1 MNQPAAAPANRPAP
15 PPAPQYLCFR
25 VVDMRNNMIAGRGYT
40 LEWTDVG
47 AQEASRR
54 EGTTAADGRTIKI
67 TTRGQ
72 VAVSLAIAPPSGGQC
87 RSVGQS
93 VQSKPENKPFVATVR
108 LTFNATATTAPQS
121 ENHCETLTLRQGR
134 QRVKYVINNVPRV
147 PDGAGWQD
155 NHLKNLPYLIVDAN
169 TLEVLHAGKGLN
181 EPAKFTG
188 SNTQVSTVE
197 VAVDGVALVGIVL
210 GAAANGEW
218 DEWRRGWAN
227 LVMYTL
233 KPEAEGLTTVTITE
247 TMALTANPRSER
259 WLVANG
265 IGPQRTAILGGE
277 AWAIYTRSYS
287 MQDISTRI
295 TGNLTLPDQDG
306 NPSALYQV
314 ARPRTAQIDWA
325 EQHGK
330 ISAGQAAVYRTAL
343 TLPAAAIAANTAA
356 LPPPLRM
363 QLSWSELLEP
373 LYSGQIVNVPS
384 PERRFSQGGEIIIAP
399 LDLTLKLQV
408 GFCDN
413 AGRSTG
419 LSQAQIV
426 AKNHPYI
433 YMMLLSACAEAGV
446 NKVEISGMWR
456 PMLGSCLHKLG
467 DALDIVA
474 VDARNDRL
482 AEFRFNN
489 NRVANNALARRFN
502 TLLYEHRY
510 ANSAQHIY
518 QFDEYPHS
526 ADGRHVNHLHITCMS
541 RRALDL
547 RDTAGYIGPN
557 QQRQLMV
564 PVVFPEVNGRG
575 AARPWLIR

>member
-1 MNQPAAAPANRPAP
+1 MNQPAPANRPAP
-15 PPAPQYLCFR
+15 PPAPHYLCFR
-25 VVDMRNNMIAGRGYT
+25 VVDMQNNMISGRRYT

-47 AQEASRR
+47 AQEATRR

-67 TTRGQ
+67 TTQGQ

-147 PDGAGWQD
+147 PDGAGWQA
-155 NHLKNLPYLIVDAN
+155 NHLRNLPYLIVDAN

-181 EPAKFTG
+181 DPAKFTG
-188 SNTQVSTVE
+188 SHTQVSTVE
-197 VAVDGVALVGIVL
+197 VAVDGVESVGIVL
-210 GAAANGEW
+210 GAAANGDW
-218 DEWRRGWAN
+218 DEWRRDARN
-227 LVMYTL
+227 LVMYRLT
-233 KPEAEGLTTVTITE
+233 PEAEGLTIVTITE
-247 TMALTANPRSER
+247 ATLLEPNQALAQLLAAE
-259 WLVANG
+259 G
-265 IGPQRTAILGGE
+265 IGPQRTARLNGKV
-277 AWAIYTRSYS
+277 WALCTRSYS
-287 MQDISTRI
+287 VQDIRTWI
-295 TGNLTLPDQDG
+295 TGNLTLPDEHGDLG
-306 NPSALYQV
+306 AWYQV
-314 ARPRTAQIDWA
+314 ARPSLRQIDWA

-330 ISAGQAAVYRTAL
+330 INAGQAAEYRTAL
-343 TLPAAAIAANTAA
+343 TLPATALAANAAA
-356 LPPPLRM
+356 LPSPLRM

-373 LYSGQIVNVPS
+373 FYSGQIVNVPL
-384 PERRFSQGGEIIIAP
+384 PDRAFSQGGEIIIAP

-413 AGRSTG
+413 AGRYTG
-419 LSQAQIV
+419 LSQVEIV
-426 AKNHPYI
+426 ARNHPYI

-526 ADGRHVNHLHITCMS
+526 ADGRHLNHLHITCRS
-541 RRALDL
+541 RRALDP

-557 QQRQLMV
+557 QQRPLML
-564 PVVFPEVNGRG
+564 PVVFPAANGRG
-575 AARPWLIR
+575 GARPWLIR

>member
-15 PPAPQYLCFR
+15 PPAPHYLCFR
-25 VVDMRNNMIAGRGYT
+25 VVDMQNSMIAGRRYT

-72 VAVSLAIAPPSGGQC
+72 VAVSVAIAPPSGGQC

-147 PDGAGWQD
+147 PDGGGWQD

-169 TLEVLHAGKGLN
+169 TFEVLHAGKGLN

-188 SNTQVSTVE
+188 SKTQVSTVE
-197 VAVDGVALVGIVL
+197 IAVDGVASVGIVF
-210 GAAANGEW
+210 GAVANGDW
-218 DEWRRGWAN
+218 DEWRRDPAN
-227 LVMYTL
+227 MVIYRLR
-233 KPEAEGLTTVTITE
+233 PAAEGLTTVTITE
-247 TMALTANPRSER
+247 TTSLRLDLSIVDLLATEG
-259 WLVANG
+259 NG
-265 IGPQRTAILGGE
+265 LQRTAILNGKV
-277 AWAIYTRSYS
+277 WALCTRSYS
-287 MQDISTRI
+287 VQGIRALI
-295 TGNLTLPDQDG
+295 TGNLTLPDEDG
-306 NPSALYQV
+306 SLGAWYQV
-314 ARPRTAQIDWA
+314 ARPSRGQIDWA

-330 ISAGQAAVYRTAL
+330 INAGQAAEYRTAL
-343 TLPAAAIAANTAA
+343 TLPAAVLAANAAA
-356 LPPPLRM
+356 LPSPLRM

-373 LYSGQIVNVPS
+373 FYSGQIVNVPL
-384 PERRFSQGGEIIIAP
+384 PNRAFSQGGEIIIAP

-413 AGRSTG
+413 AGRYTG
-419 LSQAQIV
+419 LSQVEIV

-482 AEFRFNN
+482 AEFQFNR

-526 ADGRHVNHLHITCMS
+526 ADGHHLNHLHITCMS
-541 RRALDL
+541 RRALDP

-557 QQRQLMV
+557 QQGALT
-564 PVVFPEVNGRG
+564 PPSVFPEANGRG
-575 AARPWLIR
+575 DERPWLTW